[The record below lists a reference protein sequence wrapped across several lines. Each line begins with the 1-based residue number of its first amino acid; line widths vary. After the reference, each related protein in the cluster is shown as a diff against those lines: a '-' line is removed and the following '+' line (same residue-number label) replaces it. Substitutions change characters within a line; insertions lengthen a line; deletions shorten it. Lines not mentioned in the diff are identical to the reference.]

1 MRNDFRNDA
10 SYEERVEQ
18 FRQEQKLRAGDRAGT
33 TYHALAGVDQA
44 LEGGEIRGGFA
55 RVNRWRNS

>member
-18 FRQEQKLRAGDRAGT
+18 FRQEQKAPSWRPSRDDLPCTRWRRSGPRGR
-33 TYHALAGVDQA
+33 Q
-44 LEGGEIRGGFA
+44 IRGGVA

>member
-33 TYHALAGVDQA
+33 TYHGT
-44 LEGGEIRGGFA
+44 
-55 RVNRWRNS
+55 S